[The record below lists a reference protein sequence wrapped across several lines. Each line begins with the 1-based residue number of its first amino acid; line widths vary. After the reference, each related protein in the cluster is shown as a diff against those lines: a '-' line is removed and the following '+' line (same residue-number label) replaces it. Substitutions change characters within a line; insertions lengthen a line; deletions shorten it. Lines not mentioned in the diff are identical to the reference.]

1 MSQEEHEYM
10 NINSP
15 PPPQFKPYTVKNATD
30 LLKVVNFTCQFHQ
43 VRQAC

>member
-1 MSQEEHEYM
+1 M

-15 PPPQFKPYTVKNATD
+15 PNLSPTQPTTDLLKQPATD

>member
-10 NINSP
+10 NINP
-15 PPPQFKPYTVKNATD
+15 PPPQFKSYTVKNATD
-30 LLKVVNFTCQFHQ
+30 LLEVVSFTRQFHQ

>member
-10 NINSP
+10 NINS
-15 PPPQFKPYTVKNATD
+15 PPQFKPYTVKNATD